1 MQNKEMIS
9 ERQAA
14 ILLGVHASTLMH
26 WRKAGLIPVK
36 YEEKKYITGKIRIS
50 YNETQFRDWI
60 RSDINLI

>member
-1 MQNKEMIS
+1 MENKKMIS

-14 ILLGVHASTLMH
+14 NLLEVHASTLMH

-50 YNETQFRDWI
+50 YDETQFRDWI
-60 RSDINLI
+60 SSNINPI

>member
-1 MQNKEMIS
+1 MKNEKMIS

-14 ILLGVHASTLMH
+14 NLLGIHASTLMH

-50 YNETQFRDWI
+50 YDETQFRDWI
-60 RSDINLI
+60 GLNINPA